1 MKYCLLDTKQHSI
14 YRFCFK
20 KCTCLRRDTSTH
32 RVPFFIYR
40 HVCCMPHRTCKTLFQ
55 RRCMPRCWLTK
66 TPVYTPS
73 ERWKPVS
80 VYLNFIGTIYW
91 YGVTVFLKVLRNK
104 RTTDVESTFCTYQV
118 DRKQYIIYDEVF
130 RCSKNSQFR
139 PLWRGVLDT
148 TLKCD
153 KVCQWLAPGRW
164 FSPSTSGFLH
174 Q

>member
-1 MKYCLLDTKQHSI
+1 MKYYSLDTKQHSI

-32 RVPFFIYR
+32 CVPFFIYR
-40 HVCCMPHRTCKTLFQ
+40 HVCCMPHRTCKTLCQ

-104 RTTDVESTFCTYQV
+104 RTTDVESTFLHLSSWQKT
-118 DRKQYIIYDEVF
+118 IYNIWW
-130 RCSKNSQFR
+130 S
-139 PLWRGVLDT
+139 
-148 TLKCD
+148 
-153 KVCQWLAPGRW
+153 
-164 FSPSTSGFLH
+164 FSLFQEKYEEEALTPIS
-174 Q
+174 